1 MDFTKQLIKD
11 FENDADRRMSSI
23 CRVIILL
30 MLLVITLNQLRVFNI
45 SSMIYPTLVIAMG
58 ILFVPTILYDFL
70 HVRNKIT
77 HYFVLTLVVFMSG
90 LLYSILSYHV
100 IIMLVFP
107 VTVACLY
114 CDRNSVL
121 YTMILSIPV
130 MVVSHLI
137 ALYLRIVPDEPLVT
151 LYGVLVYGVL
161 PRTIEFLAIAVI
173 SLSVT
178 SKLQRLIANLVEK
191 NRELYEEQQ
200 AVIYSL
206 SELVET
212 QSQETGQHVKR
223 VAAYTKILCQALG
236 MSEEETWKVSV
247 ASMMHDVGKIR
258 VPKEILHKPARL
270 TEEEFSE
277 VKKHVDYGYQLLCNS
292 PGEIMQIAA
301 HIAHEHHEHFDGIGY
316 QNNLKSEEISL
327 YARCVAIADV
337 FDALVSQ
344 RCYKSAWEP
353 ERARAEIV
361 SQAGRQFDPKLVELF
376 DTHFDEFLDVMKCF
390 PDAG

>member
-1 MDFTKQLIKD
+1 M
-11 FENDADRRMSSI
+11 
-23 CRVIILL
+23 
-30 MLLVITLNQLRVFNI
+30 
-45 SSMIYPTLVIAMG
+45 
-58 ILFVPTILYDFL
+58 
-70 HVRNKIT
+70 
-77 HYFVLTLVVFMSG
+77 
-90 LLYSILSYHV
+90 
-100 IIMLVFP
+100 
-107 VTVACLY
+107 
-114 CDRNSVL
+114 
-121 YTMILSIPV
+121 
-130 MVVSHLI
+130 
-137 ALYLRIVPDEPLVT
+137 
-151 LYGVLVYGVL
+151 
-161 PRTIEFLAIAVI
+161 
-173 SLSVT
+173 
-178 SKLQRLIANLVEK
+178 QRLIANLVEK

-258 VPKEILHKPARL
+258 VPKEILHKPSRL

-292 PGEIMQIAA
+292 PREIMQIAA